1 MSELKGQ
8 ILGVLLVILMFG
20 IISGTMKMIFNSTTS
35 RISSEYDQAISNF
48 TATTP

>member
-20 IISGTMKMIFNSTTS
+20 IISATMKSIFNSTTT
-35 RISSEYDQAISNF
+35 RISTEYSQAVSNF
-48 TATTP
+48 TA